1 MEYFSEH
8 EGYRCGYCKSEDT
21 NYSHGMWAHVLTV
34 QDYQVYYRRSSVQ
47 DKSFNGSDSHCL
59 FFYCK
64 LFPWSLTTVSREV
77 FSLTSI
83 KMEFC

>member
-34 QDYQVYYRRSSVQ
+34 QDYQVGNSPVVGVFLLE
-47 DKSFNGSDSHCL
+47 KSRCL
-59 FFYCK
+59 GPVVMAC
-64 LFPWSLTTVSREV
+64 L
-77 FSLTSI
+77 SI
-83 KMEFC
+83 VNYFHGV